1 MKKILLLSC
10 LLLASHLAISQGTF
24 TSNAVSGNWSAS
36 GSWTLTGGSD
46 TDGVPDADDTV
57 TIASGHTITVDAT
70 AAAAGLTVNQ
80 QLNVENDLTISGNVV
95 NAGIL
100 EIDGGNLT
108 ISGTNST
115 LSNTQ
120 QIHVR
125 AGYYLR
131 MSGTSSSF
139 TNSATLRTYATS
151 TSMGRIILYG
161 SFSESGFPAES
172 FARYINDTGDAGT
185 STGWDLIGVPITNL
199 TVSEFIGDNPGDI
212 ATYDPDG
219 NSDDND
225 TYYGVG
231 IYDPT
236 DSDWETFTGPNGV
249 NPYGSTSFTLGKGY
263 QMATGSGSVVE
274 FKGTLN
280 TSNVNISLTSYDAD
294 GDGGSNGSRWNIVSN
309 PFLSYIHANDNNG
322 GTNVL
327 TLNSSILHSSNVAL
341 YFWDGDSY
349 AALNHSSSA
358 STYDYIAPF
367 QGFLVATSYNSGNA
381 QTFSFTK
388 AMQTTAGSDD
398 AILNDVM
405 DDGDGELHFTINQ
418 NGFNRKTE
426 LYFNEN
432 GSDGLDL
439 GYDAAAFSTMNTY
452 LSTRLVDDS
461 ANEGENFSI
470 QTLSID
476 DMWQKTIPL
485 VVNALG
491 SEEMTIGISHRTTP
505 ADLNIYLEDTEE
517 GTMTNLLEGDF
528 VYTPTSDLSGVGRF
542 FIHMTADTMS
552 NEDVS
557 TSMLNAYKEV
567 DASYITIEGLATQT
581 NETNVSL
588 YNILG
593 REVLSTTLNNNMNTQ
608 TISTIGLSAG
618 IYVIEL
624 ESGTDRLTKKLLIQ

>member
-1 MKKILLLSC
+1 MKKILLLC
-10 LLLASHLAISQGTF
+10 ITAIFCQFTIAQGTF
-24 TSNAVSGNWSAS
+24 NSNAATGNWSAS
-36 GSWTLTGGSD
+36 GSWTLESGSD
-46 TDGVPDADDTV
+46 TDGVPDSDDTV
-57 TIASGHTITVDAT
+57 TIVSGHTITVDAT
-70 AAAAGLTVNQ
+70 AAAAALTVNQ
-80 QLNVENDLTISGNVV
+80 QLNVENDLTISGNVT
-95 NAGIL
+95 NSGII
-100 EIDGGNLT
+100 EVDGGNLT
-108 ISGTNST
+108 ITGTNST

-120 QIHVR
+120 QIHIR

-131 MSGTSSSF
+131 MSGASSSF

-151 TSMGRIILYG
+151 TSMGRIILNG

-172 FARYINDTGDAGT
+172 FARYINDTGDSGT

-199 TVSEFIGDNPGDI
+199 TISEFIGDNPGDI

-219 NSDDND
+219 NSSDND

-231 IYDPT
+231 VYDPT
-236 DSDWETFTGPNGV
+236 DSDWETFTGANGV
-249 NPYGSTSFTLGKGY
+249 NPYGSTAFTLGKGY

-280 TSNVNISLTSYDAD
+280 TSNTNISLTSYDAD
-294 GDGGSNGSRWNIVSN
+294 GDGGANGSRWNIVAN

-349 AALNHSSSA
+349 VALNHSSSA

-388 AMQTTAGSDD
+388 AMQTTSGSDD
-398 AILNDVM
+398 AILNDIM
-405 DDGDGELHFTINQ
+405 DDVNGELHFSINQ

-432 GSDGLDL
+432 GTDGLDL

-461 ANEGENFSI
+461 SNEGENFTI

-476 DMWQKTIPL
+476 EMWDKTVPL

-491 SEEMTIGISHRTTP
+491 GEEMTISISHRTTP

-517 GTMTNLLEGDF
+517 GTMTNLLDGDF
-528 VYTPTSDLSGVGRF
+528 VYTPTSDLEGVGRF

-552 NEDVS
+552 NGEVS
-557 TSMLNAYKEV
+557 TSMLNAYKEI
-567 DASYITIEGLATQT
+567 DASYITIEGLATQS
-581 NETNVSL
+581 NETNVHL

-593 REVLSTTLNNNMNTQ
+593 REVLSTTLNNNMGTQ
-608 TISTIGLSAG
+608 TISTVGLSAG

-624 ESGTDRLTKKLLIQ
+624 ESGNDRLIKKLLIQ